1 LIDKSSSEKISDEE
15 EHENVEMQEEG
26 SVNNEQLMLPSR
38 GMMTKLILV
47 RVWRRL
53 SRNPNLH
60 AAVLATVWALIASRY
75 FLNLVNP
82 KFFLILIFLKL
93 I

>member
-1 LIDKSSSEKISDEE
+1 LIDKSSNEKVSGEE
-15 EHENVEMQEEG
+15 EHENEEMQEEG

-38 GMMTKLILV
+38 GMMTKLILF

-60 AAVLATVWALIASRY
+60 AAVLGIVWALISSRY
-75 FLNLVNP
+75 F
-82 KFFLILIFLKL
+82 KICES
-93 I
+93 

>member
-1 LIDKSSSEKISDEE
+1 LIDKSSNEKVSGEE
-15 EHENVEMQEEG
+15 EHENEEMQEEG

-75 FLNLVNP
+75 FLKLVNP
-82 KFFLILIFLKL
+82 NFFFFNPHIS
-93 I
+93 